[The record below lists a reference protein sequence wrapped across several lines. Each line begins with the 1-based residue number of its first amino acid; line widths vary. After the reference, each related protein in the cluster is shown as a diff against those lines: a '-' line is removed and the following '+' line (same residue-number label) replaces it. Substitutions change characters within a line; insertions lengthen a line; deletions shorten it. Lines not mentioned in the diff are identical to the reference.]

1 MNKQFRGGIIY
12 LVIVLVIMYFI
23 MSITSFGKNSSSY
36 GYSDFLND
44 FQSGNVTKV
53 EISQNAEVPTGTVKV
68 TFTGEGNL
76 DCSRTSVLTHCG
88 CHDYGYTH
96 NKQAGSGRWRSCQ
109 FQDDEFWKEPGKDD
123 RS

>member
-53 EISQNAEVPTGTVKV
+53 EIFQNAEHGALPAKQ
-68 TFTGEGNL
+68 
-76 DCSRTSVLTHCG
+76 SRYSAILH
-88 CHDYGYTH
+88 
-96 NKQAGSGRWRSCQ
+96 S
-109 FQDDEFWKEPGKDD
+109 
-123 RS
+123 